1 MLHKSLLLA
10 ALVTHELP
18 SVVGIRQ
25 PDVYERTASTSACE
39 CPPETRD
46 STRAYRKICS
56 VLPLKYQHL
65 PLGQISPNGWLA
77 NQLQI
82 QANGLAGHQHDF
94 YD

>member
-1 MLHKSLLLA
+1 
-10 ALVTHELP
+10 
-18 SVVGIRQ
+18 
-25 PDVYERTASTSACE
+25 
-39 CPPETRD
+39 
-46 STRAYRKICS
+46 

-82 QANGLAGHQHDF
+82 QANGLAGHEHDF